1 MKRLPRIIVILVVLA
16 FVLRLVPVFTSYFF
30 WDETVYLQNAM
41 VLSGEGA
48 FYDELSSRP
57 ILLPLVLSVHG
68 PIDIEVFA
76 RFVVAL
82 FGSLS
87 VLVAYLFGRKYDEKT
102 GVVAAMLMCVMP
114 MHILFSRMVL
124 TDVAAAMLMA
134 ASILVFLQRRS
145 APGWAGV
152 LFGLSVLMKFT
163 SVLAL
168 VVIALAV
175 VAGYARLRSVIAFA
189 FGGAVTIG
197 PFLVW
202 SAYVFGSP
210 FSVFFEGYRVVDV
223 YDPVSLGFVLVLIVQ
238 CFSLLLVG
246 IAVSAYRVI
255 RSDRVD
261 RYSLVLFG
269 WLAVMVLSFVFV
281 LQKGV
286 AMPPGLEWELARF
299 LMPALIPGVVLAA
312 REAARCSYRAIA
324 VFGVVFVVINT
335 GVYALAFSDPISHED
350 GLRVVSKEASFF
362 LDEVLGED
370 AMIAADNW
378 PVVAYYAQRSVRPVH
393 EPAHAYMVLIPAGER
408 GGSFDES
415 FCAGSWCALVSVDS
429 DAFGAVGT
437 GVLVDEPHTP
447 LVT

>member
-57 ILLPLVLSVHG
+57 ILLPLVLSAHG
-68 PIDIEVFA
+68 PIDIELFA

-87 VLVAYLFGRKYDEKT
+87 VLVAYLLGRGYDEKT
-102 GVVAAMLMCVMP
+102 GLVAALLMCVMP

-134 ASILVFLQRRS
+134 ASILVFLRS
-145 APGWAGV
+145 HAHWAGV

-189 FGGAVTIG
+189 SGGAVTIG

-210 FSVFFEGYRVVDV
+210 LAVFFEGYRVVDV
-223 YDPVSLGFVLVLIVQ
+223 YDPVALGFVIVLIVQ
-238 CFSLLLVG
+238 CFSLVLVG
-246 IAVSAYRVI
+246 IAVSAYRTL

-286 AMPPGLEWELARF
+286 AMPPGIEWELARF
-299 LMPALIPGVVLAA
+299 LMPALVPGVVLAA
-312 REAARCSYRAIA
+312 REAARFSYRTIA

-335 GVYALAFSDPISHED
+335 GVYALAFADPISHED
-350 GLRVVSKEASFF
+350 GLRVVSKEASLF
-362 LDEVLGED
+362 LDDVLGVD
-370 AMIAADNW
+370 AIIAADNW

-393 EPAHAYMVLIPAGER
+393 EPAHAYMVLVPAGER

-429 DAFGAVGT
+429 D
-437 GVLVDEPHTP
+437 VLVSIPDDTMVDEPETS